1 MTNVHL
7 KGKRVHLITQDP
19 IVAQLIRDILAPHK
33 VMIFHADTPKKAV
46 VHAISKPADLLI
58 YDEKM
63 PALDGKDLLHA
74 IRMKLP
80 KTPLAFV
87 SEHGGDSCT
96 IDYSAR
102 GADAI
107 IGRNADNHQVYN
119 AICHAMGVPFE
130 REPGVRGFHGVLNSE
145 APA

>member
-19 IVAQLIRDILAPHK
+19 AVARLIRDILAPHK
-33 VMIFHADTPKKAV
+33 VTIFHADSPQKAV
-46 VHAISKPADLLI
+46 VHA
-58 YDEKM
+58 M
-63 PALDGKDLLHA
+63 PKLDGKDLLHA

-87 SEHGGDSCT
+87 SEHGGDSCS

-107 IGRNADNHQVYN
+107 IGRSADKQQIYN